1 VTVSG
6 LPWPA
11 YNGGKQFEC
20 DQCGRRFD
28 TSTGIA
34 IHQVYGCNSQRI
46 PAPVANKTLPS
57 CPACGS
63 FALYCERDGK
73 LTCQTC
79 TRSS

>member
-6 LPWPA
+6 PPWPG
-11 YNGGKQFEC
+11 YNGGKRFEC
-20 DQCGRRFD
+20 DQCGTRFD
-28 TSTGIA
+28 TTAGIA
-34 IHQVYGCNSQRI
+34 THRVYGCDSQRI
-46 PAPVANKTLPS
+46 PGPVANKMPS

-63 FALYCERDGK
+63 FALYRDRDGK